1 MWLKRFI
8 LLAGGASIA
17 VPMWLIAQSGM
28 GTPTVSDTA
37 APSTNFI
44 KTLAGLQA
52 NLAQVQQKNQLAE
65 KNLQQIQAKW
75 MKWKNQNAKLLT
87 MLQTAR
93 TENLSLQN
101 AVMKWQAAANQPHVH
116 TVTGA
121 SGHGGHGDGGDGF
134 GD

>member
-121 SGHGGHGDGGDGF
+121 SGHEGHGDGGDGF

>member
-1 MWLKRFI
+1 MWLKRLI

-17 VPMWLIAQSGM
+17 VPMWLIAQSGI
-28 GTPTVSDTA
+28 GTHTVSDTA
-37 APSTNFI
+37 AQSANFM
-44 KTLAGLQA
+44 KTLTLMQT
-52 NLAQVQQKNQLAE
+52 NLAQVQKKNQLAE
-65 KNLQQIQAKW
+65 KNLQQLQAKW

-93 TENLSLQN
+93 TENLSLKN

-121 SGHGGHGDGGDGF
+121 SGHGDHGDGSDSF

>member
-28 GTPTVSDTA
+28 GTHTVSDTTA
-37 APSTNFI
+37 QSTRFI
-44 KTLAGLQA
+44 KTLAVLQA

-65 KNLQQIQAKW
+65 KNLQQIQTKW

-121 SGHGGHGDGGDGF
+121 SGHGNHGDGGDGF